1 MLCKNRCKKKTH
13 THRAF
18 LFTWL
23 RYEGR
28 DSDNDPHTPSSS
40 VFQGDLEGNK
50 NEKVSGFNI

>member
-1 MLCKNRCKKKTH
+1 MQKENTH

-40 VFQGDLEGNK
+40 VFQGHLEGNK
-50 NEKVSGFNI
+50 NEIVSGFSI